1 MPLRALF
8 RIGNETRLAEIK
20 QISGWC
26 LEQRRGQL
34 HIKQEVV
41 ASDAG
46 LTSRWVREIEAGNP
60 KAKLDDHFK
69 CAAALDLSAG
79 YMMIPMLFME
89 RNAEFPRELLLPR
102 LAALEERCVGAI
114 SDEIVGGLRQRLSPG
129 RLETGY

>member
-1 MPLRALF
+1 MPFRALF

-20 QISGWC
+20 QISGWY

-60 KAKLDDHFK
+60 KAKLDDHLK
-69 CAAALDLSAG
+69 CAAALDLAAG

-102 LAALEERCVGAI
+102 LTALEERCVGAI
-114 SDEIVGGLRQRLSPG
+114 SDEIVGGLRRTLLPG
-129 RLETGY
+129 RSGSAS

>member
-1 MPLRALF
+1 MPFRALL
-8 RIGNETRLAEIK
+8 RIGNDVKLAEIK
-20 QISGWC
+20 QISGWF

-34 HIKQEVV
+34 HVKQEVV

-89 RNAEFPRELLLPR
+89 RSAEFPRELLLPR
-102 LAALEERCVGAI
+102 LAALEERCVNAL
-114 SDEIVGGLRQRLSPG
+114 SDEVMGTLRQRLLPG
-129 RLETGY
+129 RSGIES